1 MTSLFSLRP
10 RKMRRFYFWARGEGD
25 LLTQDREYMQMAI
38 QLAKMARGQTNP
50 NPAVGALLV
59 KSGRV
64 IGMGA
69 HLKAG
74 EAHAEIHALQMAGLE
89 AKDST
94 MYVTLEPCAHHGKTP
109 PCVDAIIRAEVKKV
123 VVAMQDPFEKV
134 AGLGISKLREAGI
147 EVEVGVQHEH
157 AEALNQPFFHFVKTG
172 LPFVTLKLAATL
184 DGYTAASTGDS
195 LYITSTASREEVH
208 RLRSRVDAI
217 VVGVET
223 VRKDDPQL
231 TVRLGEETK
240 SPVRIV
246 LDSYL
251 RIPMDSR
258 LVMDQR
264 SHTMIVTTELAP
276 IDKEIMLKEQGIEV
290 VRLPSQNEHVPL
302 REAMRFLA
310 TKGYLH
316 LLLEGGQ
323 RVASAFMEDK
333 LVNQVWIFHAPK
345 LLGGGNGLLSWR
357 HPLTMQEAFE
367 LNHVEHRI
375 FDQDVLTIGDVV
387 YPDSLTGGE

>member
-1 MTSLFSLRP
+1 M
-10 RKMRRFYFWARGEGD
+10 
-25 LLTQDREYMQMAI
+25 TQDHELMQMAI
-38 QLAKMARGQTNP
+38 NLAKMAMGQTSP

-59 KSGRV
+59 KSGRL

-89 AKDST
+89 AKNST

-109 PCVDAIIRAEVKKV
+109 PCVDAIIRAQVKRV
-123 VVAMQDPFEKV
+123 VVAMKDPFEKV
-134 AGLGISKLREAGI
+134 AGLGIARLREAGI
-147 EVEVGVQHEH
+147 DVEVGLLSDQ
-157 AEALNQPFFHFVKTG
+157 AELLNQPFFHFVRTG
-172 LPFVTLKLAATL
+172 MPFVTLKLAATL

-195 LYITSTASREEVH
+195 LYITSAASREEVH

-231 TVRLGEETK
+231 TVRLGGQVK

-246 LDSYL
+246 LDSFL
-251 RIPMDSR
+251 RIPLDSR
-258 LVMDQR
+258 V
-264 SHTMIVTTELAP
+264 VTDKSSTTVVLTTDMAP
-276 IDKEIMLKEQGIEV
+276 IDKEITLQEQGIEV

-302 REAMRFLA
+302 REAMRFLGA
-310 TKGYLH
+310 KGYLH

-323 RVASAFMEDK
+323 RVASAFMEEK
-333 LVNQVWIFHAPK
+333 LIHQVWIFHAPK

-357 HPLTMQEAFE
+357 HPLTMQEALE
-367 LNHVEHRI
+367 LSHVEHRI

-387 YPDSLTGGE
+387 YPDSMTGGE